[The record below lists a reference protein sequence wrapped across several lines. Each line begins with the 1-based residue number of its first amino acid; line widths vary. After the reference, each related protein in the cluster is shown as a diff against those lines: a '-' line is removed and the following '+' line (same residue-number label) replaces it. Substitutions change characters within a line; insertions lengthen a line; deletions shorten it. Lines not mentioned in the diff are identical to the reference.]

1 MTRTWKWP
9 SSLSPA
15 RMAHVLG
22 LAAVVAAAC
31 FWGYTLRP
39 PKPAPP
45 QVRAAPVVPQD
56 PAARAVAGWLAPG
69 QVRLN
74 VAVVGLIR
82 RHDRA
87 VAVLRVNGAPPRP
100 FMAGETLM
108 RDVTLKS
115 IAPDAVMLERAGT
128 AIRIAAPLRRDYG
141 SSGIVRVP

>member
-1 MTRTWKWP
+1 MTRIWKWP
-9 SSLSPA
+9 SLLSPV
-15 RMAHVLG
+15 RMAHALG
-22 LAAVVAAAC
+22 MAAVIAAAC
-31 FWGYTLRP
+31 FWAYKLRP
-39 PKPAPP
+39 PTPAPP
-45 QVRAAPVVPQD
+45 QAKAAPAVLHD
-56 PAARAVAGWLAPG
+56 PAARAVAGWLGPG

-87 VAVLRVNGAPPRP
+87 VALLKVNGAPPKP

-115 IAPDAVMLERAGT
+115 IAPDGVTLERAGT

-141 SSGIVRVP
+141 PSGIVRVP